1 MTSQFHELLKEQLP
15 RLRVMALAMTRDR
28 SAADDLVQ
36 DTVVN
41 ALAGQESFVPGTN
54 FGAWT
59 YRIMRNHFISGKR
72 RARPMVDID
81 DAPAEAL
88 TVAPTHEDSVMAR
101 EVLTAIQRL
110 PLLQRE
116 ALLMASLGGL
126 SYEDIAEHCK
136 CSIGTAKSRVCRARQ
151 HLQAILLGVDKA
163 SVEDANRRKIG
174 RLPLATRAEKVDF
187 ATGPLA

>member
-1 MTSQFHELLKEQLP
+1 MASQFHDLLKEQLP

-41 ALAGQESFVPGTN
+41 ALSGQGSFMPGTN

-72 RARPMVDID
+72 RARAMVDVD

-88 TVAPTHEDSVMAR
+88 MVAPSHESAVMAR
-101 EVLTAIQRL
+101 EVMAAIQRL

-116 ALLMASLGGL
+116 ALLMVSLGGL
-126 SYEDIAEHCK
+126 SYEEVAEHCE

-151 HLQAILLGVDKA
+151 HLQAILLGAEKA
-163 SVEDANRRKIG
+163 AVENAGRARAAARSDATDRPTAPAVS
-174 RLPLATRAEKVDF
+174 PLA
-187 ATGPLA
+187 